1 MGHLQWGQLRFAVQK
16 RQHTVGHYRTWDRGI
31 HPEPT
36 MPALSPKVTAAY
48 ETALPDDIRVKQK
61 TMFGSP
67 CAFVNR
73 QMFFG
78 TFEESLV
85 ARVGPE
91 RVRALVEQ
99 VGMQVFT
106 LSPGKQWDDY
116 VQMDLSVDPAIF
128 AELASEALSWA
139 AALPKKVKRPKK

>member
-1 MGHLQWGQLRFAVQK
+1 
-16 RQHTVGHYRTWDRGI
+16 
-31 HPEPT
+31 

>member
-1 MGHLQWGQLRFAVQK
+1 MGDLYPTL
-16 RQHTVGHYRTWDRGI
+16 DRLI
-31 HPEPT
+31 DSEPT
-36 MPALSPKVTAAY
+36 MPVPSPELIAAY
-48 ETALPDDIRVKQK
+48 ETALPDDIRVTRK

-85 ARVGPE
+85 ARVGPA
-91 RVRALVEQ
+91 RVRTLAQQE
-99 VGMQVFT
+99 GMQVFT
-106 LSPGKQWDDY
+106 LSPDKQWDDY
-116 VQMDLSVDPAIF
+116 VQMNLNGDPALF

>member
-1 MGHLQWGQLRFAVQK
+1 
-16 RQHTVGHYRTWDRGI
+16 
-31 HPEPT
+31 
-36 MPALSPKVTAAY
+36 MPALSPEIIAAY
-48 ETALPDDIRVKQK
+48 ETALPDDIRIKRK

-91 RVRALVEQ
+91 RVRALAEQ
-99 VGMQVFT
+99 AGMQVFT

-116 VQMDLSVDPAIF
+116 VQINLTVDSAIF